1 MKRILLLW
9 SLFLGIAGYGQ
20 EDKIDIQT
28 IMKKAKAG
36 DAIAQYDL
44 AGCYEVGEGVEKSTK
59 EAIYWYKK
67 SAEKGYSYAQWQLAL
82 FYKYGYYKKNISQSN
97 KKAFYW
103 LNKAATQ
110 NNTTAQRQLADFY
123 YEGDGIT
130 QSYEKAFYWYER
142 AAQAGDILATEE
154 LANLYE
160 KGEGV
165 AKSEEKAIYWRKK
178 AEALITKQSEES
190 HQRYTKAAEHGDI
203 EAQCF
208 LGREYYEK

>member
-9 SLFLGIAGYGQ
+9 SLFLGITMYGQ

-28 IMKKAKAG
+28 IMKKAKVG

-165 AKSEEKAIYWRKK
+165 AKSEEKATYWREK
-178 AEALITKQSEES
+178 ADALIAKQSEES
-190 HQRYTKAAEHGDI
+190 HQRYIKAAEHGDI

-208 LGREYYEK
+208 LGR